1 MERIYLDHAATSPTH
16 PDVVKEMSPYMSEI
30 FGNPSSIHSFGRE
43 SRQAIDDARQT
54 ISASIGAKSTEI
66 IFTSGGT
73 EADNLA
79 LIGVALANKH
89 RGNHII
95 TTKVEHHAILH
106 TCEYLETQGFKVT
119 YLPVQENGSVS
130 IEDVK
135 ASLTDQ
141 TILVSMMLANNEV
154 GTIQPIKELS
164 EIVRANGAYVHSD
177 IVQGYNLYP
186 INVDDLGIDLLSVSG
201 HKINGP
207 KGVGYLYVRSGVKI
221 TPSVHGGEQERKR
234 RAGTENVA
242 SIVGLK
248 HAVQLSDKGRNERF
262 ELYSSYKKQMI
273 DIFKRE
279 EIDFSINGDL
289 ELTVPNILN
298 VSFAGVSVEALL
310 VNLDLIGI
318 AASSGSACTA
328 GSVDPSHVLVAM
340 FGKDSERIQSSI
352 RFSFGYGNN
361 EEEIRKAA
369 YEITKVVKRLTKY

>member
-1 MERIYLDHAATSPTH
+1 MERIYLDHASTSPTH
-16 PDVVKEMSPYMSEI
+16 PDVVKEMSPYMSGI

-54 ISASIGAKSTEI
+54 ISANIGAKSTEI

-119 YLPVQENGSVS
+119 YLPVKENGIVS

-141 TILVSMMLANNEV
+141 TILVSIMLANNEV
-154 GTIQPIKELS
+154 GAIQPIKELS

-177 IVQGYNLYP
+177 IVQGYNLFP

-221 TPSVHGGEQERKR
+221 TPSLHGGEQERKR

-248 HAVQLSDKGRNERF
+248 HAVQLSNKGRNERF
-262 ELYSSYKKQMI
+262 ELYSNYKKQMI
-273 DIFKRE
+273 DIFKQE

-340 FGKDSERIQSSI
+340 FGNGSERIQSSI

-369 YEITKVVKRLTKY
+369 YEITKIVKRLTKH

>member
-16 PDVVKEMSPYMSEI
+16 PDVVKEMSPYMSGI

-54 ISASIGAKSTEI
+54 ISANIGAKSTEI

-119 YLPVQENGSVS
+119 YLPVQENGIVS

-141 TILVSMMLANNEV
+141 TILVSIMLANNEV
-154 GTIQPIKELS
+154 GAIQPIKELS

-177 IVQGYNLYP
+177 IVQGYNLFP
-186 INVDDLGIDLLSVSG
+186 IHVDDLGIDLLSVSG

-221 TPSVHGGEQERKR
+221 TPSLHGGEQERKR

-248 HAVQLSDKGRNERF
+248 HAVQLSNKGRNERF
-262 ELYSSYKKQMI
+262 ELYSNYKKQMI
-273 DIFKRE
+273 DIFKQE

-340 FGKDSERIQSSI
+340 FGNGSERIQSSI

-369 YEITKVVKRLTKY
+369 YEITKIVKRLTKH

>member
-16 PDVVKEMSPYMSEI
+16 PDVVKEMSPYMSGI

-54 ISASIGAKSTEI
+54 ISANIGAKSTEI

-106 TCEYLETQGFKVT
+106 TCEYLEIQGFKVT
-119 YLPVQENGSVS
+119 YLPVQENGIVS

-141 TILVSMMLANNEV
+141 TILVSIMLANNEV
-154 GTIQPIKELS
+154 GAIQPIKELS

-177 IVQGYNLYP
+177 IVQGYNLFP

-221 TPSVHGGEQERKR
+221 TPSLHGGEQERKR

-248 HAVQLSDKGRNERF
+248 HAVQLSNKGRNERF
-262 ELYSSYKKQMI
+262 ELYSNYKKQMI
-273 DIFKRE
+273 DIFKQE

-340 FGKDSERIQSSI
+340 FGNGSERIQSSI

-369 YEITKVVKRLTKY
+369 YEITKIVKRLTKH